1 MVFTTLPRDATL
13 RSTDATWTAA
23 DWERLPDDGRRYEII
38 DGVLYMST
46 APSLFHQW
54 IVQQLHLALHG
65 QLVLPGVAF
74 VFLAPT
80 GVFMPGCDPVQPD
93 LVVVRREEREILRER
108 RVYGVPAL
116 LVEVLSP
123 ASIEQDL
130 RVKRAAYARAGVP
143 EYWVVR
149 PAERDLLIHG
159 EPEQTTGQYLQV
171 THVPPAGDVVSPT
184 LPFRAAVASFFA
196 GAPDTTL

>member
-1 MVFTTLPRDATL
+1 MTTALPREAVL
-13 RSTDATWTAA
+13 RSTDAGWTAA

-38 DGVLYMST
+38 GGVLYVST

-54 IVQQLHLALHG
+54 IVQEIYAALRQ
-65 QLVLPGVAF
+65 QLVVTGVAF
-74 VFLAPT
+74 AFVAPV

-93 LVVVRREEREILRER
+93 LVVRREDSGLLRER

-123 ASIEQDL
+123 GSVEQDL
-130 RVKRAAYARAGVP
+130 AVKRAAYARAGVP
-143 EYWVVR
+143 EYWAVR
-149 PAERDLLIHG
+149 PAERDLLVHSQP
-159 EPEQTTGQYLQV
+159 EPGTGQYLQV
-171 THVPPAGDVVSPT
+171 AHAPTGGELVSAT
-184 LPFRAAVASFFA
+184 LAFRAPVAAFFA